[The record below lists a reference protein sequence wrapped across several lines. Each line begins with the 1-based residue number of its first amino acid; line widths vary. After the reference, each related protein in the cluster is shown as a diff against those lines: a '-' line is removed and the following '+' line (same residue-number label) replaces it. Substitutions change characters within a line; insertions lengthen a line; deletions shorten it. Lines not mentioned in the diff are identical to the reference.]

1 MDFWKDGAKKLQ
13 IVYDGGII
21 TNRELVVQ
29 GFTLHESIC
38 KGKQLVFGSCEAAEV
53 VFKTLN
59 VNTSL
64 MGKKISG
71 RFVDGNEYFSIGK
84 YTVKSDKPNADR
96 TQREVIAYDAMYDIL
111 NANVSEWYR
120 NLDFPMTLR
129 EFRNSFAAHFGIEQE
144 AITLCND
151 TMDVDL
157 TIDDDEMSGAR
168 VIKAICEINGA
179 FGHIN
184 RQGKLQYIILPA
196 ITEALYPRNDR
207 YPADDLYPADESGLL
222 IPSNKRYSASCEE
235 YETQEIKSLQI
246 KSEEEDVGVV
256 IGNGPGYVI
265 SDNFLVFG
273 KDANELTEI
282 ARRLFNVI
290 RGVQYR
296 PAAIKCVGNLNIG
309 VGDAVVTRGKNAI
322 IRTYVL
328 NRTLTG
334 VGALQDTL
342 EAKGTETLEKNLN
355 GVTGQLMRL
364 AGKTNKLTKSVEQ
377 TQSTL
382 TDTAR
387 GLQTQITQNA
397 SDISSV
403 ASTANGASSWIS
415 QNAYSISQGVANGNS
430 AKSWINQNGTSI
442 LAGVESA
449 ENSAAWIS
457 INGNKIENAVV
468 FGTSYTGFEITRSKF
483 HIKSAGTFQVDS
495 GNFTI
500 DASGNVAMTGEV
512 NATSGKL
519 GGFTI
524 TDYGMS
530 YVWNGTESL
539 YLGHSEIE
547 VAGGSGHSESST
559 IKGTTITSFGLST
572 DAFYLSKKQATWKQ
586 LSFQDADGREI
597 SGWFL
602 GNGITIT

>member
-21 TNRELVVQ
+21 TNRELVAQ

-71 RFVDGNEYFSIGK
+71 RFVEGNEYFSIGK

-144 AITLCND
+144 SITLCND
-151 TMDVDL
+151 NMDVDL
-157 TIDDDEMSGAR
+157 TIDGDEISGTR

-196 ITEALYPRNDR
+196 ITEALYPRNDL
-207 YPADDLYPADESGLL
+207 YPTDDLYPADESGLL

-290 RGVQYR
+290 RVVQYR
-296 PAAIKCVGNLNIG
+296 PATIKCVGNLNIG
-309 VGDAVVTRGKNAI
+309 VGDTVVTKGKNAI

-397 SDISSV
+397 SDISMV

-415 QNAYSISQGVANGNS
+415 QNAYSIMQGVANGND
-430 AKSWINQNGTSI
+430 AKSWINQNGSKI
-442 LAGVESA
+442 ESA
-449 ENSAAWIS
+449 VIFGDGSYS
-457 INGNKIENAVV
+457 GLLIEK
-468 FGTSYTGFEITRSKF
+468 GGIT
-483 HIKSAGTFQVDS
+483 IKSTGYLIIDTDNFSLDAFGNSTFGGTLDAPS
-495 GNFTI
+495 GTI
-500 DASGNVAMTGEV
+500 
-512 NATSGKL
+512 

-524 TDYGMS
+524 SENHLST
-530 YVWNGTESL
+530 NGKSSVIFGEGA
-539 YLGHSEIE
+539 YLGPDG
-547 VAGGSGHSESST
+547 VAFGKSDGS
-559 IKGTTITSFGLST
+559 LS
-572 DAFYLSKKQATWKQ
+572 YLSNDSLVTGDIYTYKFGSIAKGSKYIGWRK
-586 LSFQDADGREI
+586 LSDVGNDDYVLMGSDTYI
-597 SGWFL
+597 S
-602 GNGITIT
+602 